1 VAAVTRRARK
11 TLEALRSREQRRT
24 RDPVPAALLAKY
36 LRVRPKAKTDP
47 CASTST
53 TKKPARS

>member
-1 VAAVTRRARK
+1 MCRARK
-11 TLEALRSREQRRT
+11 TLASLREREQRRT
-24 RDPVPAALLAKY
+24 RYPVPAALLAKY